1 MTVVTMAVLNRVKKN
16 IVMMN
21 KKKLSEQLESI
32 KERFIRK
39 YKA

>member
-21 KKKLSEQLESI
+21 QKKLSEQLESI

>member
-16 IVMMN
+16 IVMLN

>member
-1 MTVVTMAVLNRVKKN
+1 MAVLNGVKKN

-32 KERFIRK
+32 KERFITK

>member
-1 MTVVTMAVLNRVKKN
+1 MAVLNRVKKN